1 MVSVIAGKVQ
11 DAMWA
16 DAGPPACTMQRSQKG
31 FVLWLKANVHLQ
43 RHLGLRVCHSIPPP
57 SSPGTHFLIQLE
69 TQGHPAKADLCPT
82 GILLCVA
89 LDFLI

>member
-1 MVSVIAGKVQ
+1 MGRRRSSGVYHAEITDRVRSLAQ
-11 DAMWA
+11 SECP
-16 DAGPPACTMQRSQKG
+16 PPAP
-31 FVLWLKANVHLQ
+31 
-43 RHLGLRVCHSIPPP
+43 LGSPCLPFHPTS